1 MSNIPRPSVTELDQA
16 LRSLQE
22 SHHVFVLALLDMV
35 PVVRTAAEEGDPL
48 AKVVFARYEAALTGM
63 QAENIAASAV
73 VAEAN
78 RG

>member
-1 MSNIPRPSVTELDQA
+1 MSNARRRLVTELDQA

-22 SHHVFVLALLDMV
+22 SHHAFVLALLDMV

-48 AKVVFARYEAALTGM
+48 AKVVFAQYEAARIGM
-63 QAENIAASAV
+63 QAENIAASTV